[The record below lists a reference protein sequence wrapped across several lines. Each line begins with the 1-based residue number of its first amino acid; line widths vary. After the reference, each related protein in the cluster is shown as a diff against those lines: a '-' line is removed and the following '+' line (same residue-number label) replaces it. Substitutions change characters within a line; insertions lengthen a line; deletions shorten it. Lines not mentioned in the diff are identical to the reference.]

1 MGSSDRFH
9 VIKHAN
15 EAVDKVGKAEAGDRP
30 ALRNTKYVWLR
41 NEADLTD
48 PRLEVKRNLA
58 RQRLE
63 TARA

>member
-30 ALRNTKYVWLR
+30 VLRNTKYVWLR
-41 NEADLTD
+41 NRGWRSSATLRDD
-48 PRLEVKRNLA
+48 G
-58 RQRLE
+58 
-63 TARA
+63 